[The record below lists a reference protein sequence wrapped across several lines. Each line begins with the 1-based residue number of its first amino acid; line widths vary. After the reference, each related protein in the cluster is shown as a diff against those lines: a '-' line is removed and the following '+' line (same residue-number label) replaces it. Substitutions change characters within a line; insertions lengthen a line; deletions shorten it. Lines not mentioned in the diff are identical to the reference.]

1 MFTSTLNRIPRVA
14 LRVNQSRAKSAAIA
28 AQQKWQDL
36 VKNSTKVEQTVKDG
50 AKNVQS
56 DWQDL
61 VRAANKI
68 IPDEPVVT
76 EAKVTVK
83 VVDFEQ

>member
-1 MFTSTLNRIPRVA
+1 M
-14 LRVNQSRAKSAAIA
+14 
-28 AQQKWQDL
+28 
-36 VKNSTKVEQTVKDG
+36 EQTVKDG

-83 VVDFEQ
+83 V